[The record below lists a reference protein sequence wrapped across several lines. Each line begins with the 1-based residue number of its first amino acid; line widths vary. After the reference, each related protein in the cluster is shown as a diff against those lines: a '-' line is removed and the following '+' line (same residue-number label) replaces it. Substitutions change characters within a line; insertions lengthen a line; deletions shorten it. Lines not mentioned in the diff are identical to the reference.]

1 MLEAWKDGNLAIRG
15 GVPNM
20 GPFGRAINSYL
31 LSTVAVKESGVLATE
46 GRAPDWGRKSE
57 L

>member
-31 LSTVAVKESGVLATE
+31 LFTVALKENGDLATE
-46 GRAPDWGRKSE
+46 GSAPEWGRKSE